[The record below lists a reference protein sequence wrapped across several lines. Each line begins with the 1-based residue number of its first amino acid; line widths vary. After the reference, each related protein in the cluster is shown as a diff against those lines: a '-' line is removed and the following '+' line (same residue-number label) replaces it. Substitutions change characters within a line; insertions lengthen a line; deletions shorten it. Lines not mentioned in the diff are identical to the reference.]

1 LSQWYFFHK
10 EREAVRMST
19 TAATRLQEAP
29 MLESYIGGRWVA
41 GTTGEFYP
49 DVNPATGELLGQIS
63 VAGPAEV
70 DLAVRTAYEA
80 FQRWRAVPAP
90 RRGEILFRIAQ
101 LLERRKE
108 ELARLM
114 AEEMGKVLL
123 EARGDVQE
131 AIDEFYYMAG
141 EGRRLFGF
149 TTPSEMPNKLAF
161 TVRDP
166 VGVVGLITPWN
177 FPIAVPS
184 WKLAPA
190 LIAGNAVVWKPA
202 EDTPKVSLAF
212 VQLMEEA
219 GLPPGVVNVVLGPGP
234 QTGMPLVQHPL
245 VRVISF
251 TGSTATGR
259 LIAAEAARLGK
270 RVTLEMG
277 GKNAI
282 TVLDDANLDLATEA
296 ILWSAFG
303 TSGQRCTAASRLL
316 VHRAVLDEL
325 TERLV
330 EGARRLKLG
339 NPLHEDTRVG
349 PIVNE
354 KQLKRIHGYVEI
366 GKAEGA
372 QLLCGGEVARDG
384 ELAKGFFYKPT
395 LFAQAAP
402 AMRIARE
409 EIFGPVAIIIPVD
422 SLEEAVAINN
432 DSDYG
437 LSSSIFTQDI
447 NKAMKAARDMT
458 SGLVYINHGTTGA
471 EVHLPFGGTR
481 GTGNGA
487 REASVQALD
496 SFTEWKTVY
505 IDYSGR
511 LQRAQID

>member
-1 LSQWYFFHK
+1 
-10 EREAVRMST
+10 
-19 TAATRLQEAP
+19 P
-29 MLESYIGGRWVA
+29 
-41 GTTGEFYP
+41 
-49 DVNPATGELLGQIS
+49 
-63 VAGPAEV
+63 
-70 DLAVRTAYEA
+70 
-80 FQRWRAVPAP
+80 
-90 RRGEILFRIAQ
+90 
-101 LLERRKE
+101 
-108 ELARLM
+108 
-114 AEEMGKVLL
+114 
-123 EARGDVQE
+123 
-131 AIDEFYYMAG
+131 
-141 EGRRLFGF
+141 
-149 TTPSEMPNKLAF
+149 
-161 TVRDP
+161 
-166 VGVVGLITPWN
+166 
-177 FPIAVPS
+177 
-184 WKLAPA
+184 
-190 LIAGNAVVWKPA
+190 
-202 EDTPKVSLAF
+202 
-212 VQLMEEA
+212 
-219 GLPPGVVNVVLGPGP
+219 
-234 QTGMPLVQHPL
+234 
-245 VRVISF
+245 
-251 TGSTATGR
+251 
-259 LIAAEAARLGK
+259 
-270 RVTLEMG
+270 
-277 GKNAI
+277 
-282 TVLDDANLDLATEA
+282 
-296 ILWSAFG
+296 
-303 TSGQRCTAASRLL
+303 GQRCTAASRRL

-481 GTGNGA
+481 DTGNGA